1 MKRDSVFHKNFI
13 ITNAGS
19 LLPIDSH
26 FKNPEDSI
34 LEHKGNEH
42 YSAVKMAWRWEGK
55 SLIAIQSTNDFKCFT
70 VFWASLL
77 GQ

>member
-1 MKRDSVFHKNFI
+1 
-13 ITNAGS
+13 
-19 LLPIDSH
+19 
-26 FKNPEDSI
+26 
-34 LEHKGNEH
+34 
-42 YSAVKMAWRWEGK
+42 VKMAWRWEGK